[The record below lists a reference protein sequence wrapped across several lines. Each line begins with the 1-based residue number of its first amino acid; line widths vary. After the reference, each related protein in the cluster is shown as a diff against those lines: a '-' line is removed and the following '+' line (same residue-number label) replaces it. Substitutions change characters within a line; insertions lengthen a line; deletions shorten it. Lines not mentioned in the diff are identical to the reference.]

1 MDEILHQLIGS
12 LSHYLQGFLHPTWGR
27 ISSINSKPL
36 LSHTCAV
43 AFSMLVSN
51 FLSDILLDTEEVRLQ
66 QAFQGSPS
74 NDEGEKVEHI
84 LVMPF

>member
-1 MDEILHQLIGS
+1 
-12 LSHYLQGFLHPTWGR
+12 
-27 ISSINSKPL
+27 
-36 LSHTCAV
+36 
-43 AFSMLVSN
+43 MLVSN